1 MFGIMNKPGN
11 KKRARAGQVVAVRG
25 EGPRRFKAKFGGV
38 TITGSRP
45 TAAVVS
51 RNVERSSMAL
61 EQVRKTLSKPGVAI
75 RSKRDVPQ
83 YSAAEDEI
91 GVFIRRLNGRV
102 ERGRLV
108 NGVFQ
113 VID

>member
-1 MFGIMNKPGN
+1 MNKQGN
-11 KKRARAGQVVAVRG
+11 KKRSRIGQAVAVRVQ
-25 EGPRRFKAKFGGV
+25 GPRRFKAKFGGV
-38 TITGSRP
+38 TITGNRP
-45 TAAVVS
+45 TAEIVS

-61 EQVRKTLSKPGVAI
+61 EQVSKTLSKPGVAI
-75 RSKRDVPQ
+75 RAKRDVPQ

-102 ERGRLV
+102 QRGRLV